1 MWTAQLKIC
10 SRVDHRL
17 REHIQSGAL
26 PGVTKS
32 QRNAL
37 VSHMNTSLKALV
49 EAVQNS
55 LNGFHGKCYSD
66 DTWQASYQPR
76 DLDLAAWIIKLQLGA
91 EQAIATVFKG
101 ARSGP
106 VKIIHKASYDVPK
119 TGYER
124 YTFVYEMRDSA
135 AESKKDSLLITSITS
150 KLVWKFTHGDANEI
164 ILDSAVQTHD
174 SNQSC
179 PDRSG
184 RSGAGL
190 EIASSEGVLTEGVSD
205 FVKSGNTDRAVD
217 GASTATFQ
225 GSQ

>member
-10 SRVDHRL
+10 SRDDHRL
-17 REHIQSGAL
+17 REHNQSQAK
-26 PGVTKS
+26 PEVTKS

-37 VSHMNTSLKALV
+37 VSHLNTSLKALV

-66 DTWQASYQPR
+66 DTWEASYQPR
-76 DLDLAAWIIKLQLGA
+76 DLSLAAWNIKLQLGA

-106 VKIIHKASYDVPK
+106 VQITHKASYDVPK

-124 YTFVYEMRDSA
+124 YTFVYGIRDSA
-135 AESKKDSLLITSITS
+135 AKSKKDDLSITS

-164 ILDSAVQTHD
+164 VLDSAVQTHD
-174 SNQSC
+174 TNQSS

-184 RSGAGL
+184 RSGTGL
-190 EIASSEGVLTEGVSD
+190 ETASSEGVLTEGVSD
-205 FVKSGNTDRAVD
+205 FNNSQNTDRPVD
-217 GASTATFQ
+217 GFSTTMF
-225 GSQ
+225 

>member
-17 REHIQSGAL
+17 REHNQNGAF

-37 VSHMNTSLKALV
+37 VSLLNTSLKALV

-55 LNGFHGKCYSD
+55 LHGFHGKCFSD

-76 DLDLAAWIIKLQLGA
+76 DLNLVAWNIRLQLGA
-91 EQAIATVFKG
+91 EEAIAAVFKG

-106 VKIIHKASYDVPK
+106 VKVIHKASYDVPK

-124 YTFVYEMRDSA
+124 YTFVYGIRDSDA
-135 AESKKDSLLITSITS
+135 TSKKDDLSITS
-150 KLVWKFTHGDANEI
+150 KLVWKFTQGDANEI
-164 ILDSAVQTHD
+164 VLDSAVQTHD
-174 SNQSC
+174 SNQSI

-184 RSGAGL
+184 RSGTTL
-190 EIASSEGVLTEGVSD
+190 ETAASEGVLTEGVSD
-205 FVKSGNTDRAVD
+205 FNKSGNTDRAVD
-217 GASTATFQ
+217 GASTATSQ

>member
-37 VSHMNTSLKALV
+37 VSHLNTSLKALV

-76 DLDLAAWIIKLQLGA
+76 DLNLVAWNIRLKLGA
-91 EQAIATVFKG
+91 EEAIAAVFKG

-124 YTFVYEMRDSA
+124 YTFVYGIRDSDA
-135 AESKKDSLLITSITS
+135 TSKKDDLSITS
-150 KLVWKFTHGDANEI
+150 KLVWKFTQGDANEI
-164 ILDSAVQTHD
+164 VLDSAVQTHY
-174 SNQSC
+174 SNQSTSSST
-179 PDRSG
+179 RLG
-184 RSGAGL
+184 RSGIGL
-190 EIASSEGVLTEGVSD
+190 EPASSEGVLTAEGVSE
-205 FVKSGNTDRAVD
+205 FNNSENTDRPID
-217 GASTATFQ
+217 GFSATTFK
-225 GSQ
+225 GS